1 MTHRLFVAI
10 KPPPAVLDMLIDTM
24 EGIENARWQSE
35 EQLHLTLRFVG
46 EVDTPQANDLAD
58 ALGAIR
64 VKRFDLQIAG
74 VGHFEKKG
82 RPHTLWAGVRPSPAL
97 IGLHKKV
104 ESTCRSVGIPPETRV
119 FAPHVTL
126 ARLSGQSGLIT
137 PFLASH
143 ASLRSEPFAVERFLL
158 FESTL
163 SSKGSQYDPV
173 VAFPLD

>member
-1 MTHRLFVAI
+1 M
-10 KPPPAVLDMLIDTM
+10 DLIDLM
-24 EGIENARWQSE
+24 EGVDGARWQSE

-58 ALGAIR
+58 ALSSIR
-64 VKRFDLQIAG
+64 VAPFDLQIGG

-97 IGLHKKV
+97 IALYKKV
-104 ESTCRSVGIPPETRV
+104 ESICRSVGIPPETRV
-119 FAPHVTL
+119 FTPHVTL
-126 ARLSGQSGLIT
+126 ARLSGQSGSIG

-143 ASLRSEPFAVERFLL
+143 ASLRSMPFTAERFIL

-163 SSKGSQYDPV
+163 SSKGSHYDPV
-173 VAFPLD
+173 VAFPLG